1 MVKRFI
7 TVTIFAFSLLALQVF
22 AQGSSIYRYKD
33 NQGNEFIGSQVPAE
47 YVKNGYE
54 VINDRGQVIRVVACT
69 LTDEERAAQ
78 ADTLEAQRLAEEAVK
93 RQQEED
99 TLLLRLYRAPEE
111 VVRRRDTTIEELD
124 AQLSVLNA
132 LLEGAEESL
141 ESIEERIQNNINADR
156 EPPANLLSQQE
167 SVSEERGRLVRQIT
181 RIENEKEETI
191 TTAEK
196 NINRLRELLNLD

>member
-54 VINDRGQVIRVVACT
+54 VINDRGQVIRVVART

-78 ADTLEAQRLAEEAVK
+78 ADSLEEQRLAEEAVR
-93 RQQEED
+93 RQEEED

-156 EPPANLLSQQE
+156 EPPANLLAQQGT
-167 SVSEERGRLVRQIT
+167 VSEERDRLNRQIS

-191 TTAEK
+191 ITAEK
-196 NINRLRELLNLD
+196 NISRLRELLNLD

>member
-1 MVKRFI
+1 MVKRLI
-7 TVTIFAFSLLALQVF
+7 TVTIFIFSLLALQVL
-22 AQGSSIYRYKD
+22 AQGNTIYRYKD
-33 NQGNEFIGSQVPAE
+33 NQGNEVIGSQVPAE

-54 VINDRGQVIRVVACT
+54 VINDRGQVIRVVERT

-78 ADTLEAQRLAEEAVK
+78 AGTLEEQRLAEEAVK

-132 LLEGAEESL
+132 LLQGAEESL
-141 ESIEERIQNNINADR
+141 ASIDERIQNSINADR
-156 EPPANLLSQQE
+156 EPPANLLSQQK
-167 SVSEERGRLVRQIT
+167 SVTEERDRLNRQIT
-181 RIENEKEETI
+181 RIENDKEETI
-191 TTAEK
+191 VTAEK

>member
-1 MVKRFI
+1 MVKRLI
-7 TVTIFAFSLLALQVF
+7 TATIFIFSLLALQVL
-22 AQGSSIYRYKD
+22 AQGSTIYRYKD
-33 NQGNEFIGSQVPAE
+33 NQGNEIIGSQVPAE

-54 VINDRGQVIRVVACT
+54 VINDRGQVIRVVART
-69 LTDEERAAQ
+69 LTDDERAAQ
-78 ADTLEAQRLAEEAVK
+78 ADSLEEQRLAEEAVL

-141 ESIEERIQNNINADR
+141 KGIEERIQNNIDADR

-167 SVSEERGRLVRQIT
+167 TVSEERGRLVRQIS

>member
-1 MVKRFI
+1 MVKRLI
-7 TVTIFAFSLLALQVF
+7 TVTIFIFSLLALQVL
-22 AQGSSIYRYKD
+22 AQGSTIYRYKD
-33 NQGNEFIGSQVPAE
+33 NQGNEIIGSQVPAE

-54 VINDRGQVIRVVACT
+54 VINDRGQVIRVVART
-69 LTDEERAAQ
+69 LTDDERAAQ
-78 ADTLEAQRLAEEAVK
+78 ADSLEEQRLAEEAVL

-141 ESIEERIQNNINADR
+141 KGIEERIQNNIDADR

-167 SVSEERGRLVRQIT
+167 TVSEERGRLVRQIS

>member
-1 MVKRFI
+1 MVKRLI
-7 TVTIFAFSLLALQVF
+7 TVTIFIFSLLALQVL
-22 AQGSSIYRYKD
+22 AQGSTIYRYKD
-33 NQGNEFIGSQVPAE
+33 NQGNEIIGSQVPAE

-54 VINDRGQVIRVVACT
+54 VINERGQVIRVVART
-69 LTDEERAAQ
+69 LTDDERAAQ
-78 ADTLEAQRLAEEAVK
+78 ADSLEEQRLAEEAVL

-141 ESIEERIQNNINADR
+141 KGIEERIQNNIDADR

-167 SVSEERGRLVRQIT
+167 TVSEERGRLVRQIS

>member
-1 MVKRFI
+1 MVKRLI
-7 TVTIFAFSLLALQVF
+7 TVTIFIFSLLALQVL
-22 AQGSSIYRYKD
+22 AQGSTIYRYKD
-33 NQGNEFIGSQVPAE
+33 NQGNEIIGSQVPAE

-54 VINDRGQVIRVVACT
+54 VINDRGQVIRVVART
-69 LTDEERAAQ
+69 LTDDERAAQ
-78 ADTLEAQRLAEEAVK
+78 ADSLEEQRLAEEAVL

-141 ESIEERIQNNINADR
+141 KGIEERIQNNIDADR
-156 EPPANLLSQQE
+156 EPPSNLLSQQE
-167 SVSEERGRLVRQIT
+167 TVSEERGRLVRQIS

>member
-1 MVKRFI
+1 MVKRLI
-7 TVTIFAFSLLALQVF
+7 TVTIFIFSLLALQVL
-22 AQGSSIYRYKD
+22 AQGNTIYRYKD
-33 NQGNEFIGSQVPAE
+33 NQGNEVIGSQVPAE

-54 VINDRGQVIRVVACT
+54 VINDRGQVIRVVECT

-78 ADTLEAQRLAEEAVK
+78 AGTLEEQRLAEEAVK

-132 LLEGAEESL
+132 LLQGAEESL
-141 ESIEERIQNNINADR
+141 ASIDERIQNSINADR
-156 EPPANLLSQQE
+156 EPPANLLSQQK
-167 SVSEERGRLVRQIT
+167 SVTEERDRLNRQIT
-181 RIENEKEETI
+181 RIENDKEETI
-191 TTAEK
+191 VTAEK

>member
-1 MVKRFI
+1 V
-7 TVTIFAFSLLALQVF
+7 L
-22 AQGSSIYRYKD
+22 AQGNTIYRYKD
-33 NQGNEFIGSQVPAE
+33 NQGNEVIGSQVPAE

-54 VINDRGQVIRVVACT
+54 VINDRGQVIRVVERT

-78 ADTLEAQRLAEEAVK
+78 AGTLEEQRLAEEAVK

-132 LLEGAEESL
+132 LLQGAEESL
-141 ESIEERIQNNINADR
+141 ASIDERIQNSINADR
-156 EPPANLLSQQE
+156 EPPANLLSQQK
-167 SVSEERGRLVRQIT
+167 SVTEERDRLNRQIT
-181 RIENEKEETI
+181 RIENDKEETI
-191 TTAEK
+191 VTAEK